1 MTVRTALFAYL
12 DELLSGSEDETL
24 GWQQT
29 GSFEFNGETFTIRQ
43 TRGRGI
49 SKPSGLDAAI
59 SITTA
64 FTPFGLEPPYED
76 LVGEDGYPRYK
87 YEKTDPNIYTNR
99 ALRLCMEYGLPL
111 VYFLGVRRGVYKP
124 IYPIFVIGESPQR
137 HEFTLSI
144 FRSEIGRDTST
155 LSGPEK
161 RYVMLETRR
170 RLHQPI
176 FREQVLNAYATA
188 CAVCH
193 IGHAQ
198 LLDAA
203 HIISDSKP
211 NGDPVVPNGIAL
223 CKIHHAAYDRNL
235 MGIRPDY
242 QVAIN
247 SELLN
252 EVDGPMLKHGLQEM
266 HGSHIRLPRRAA
278 ARPDQDRLEVRFT
291 EFLNAG

>member
-49 SKPSGLDAAI
+49 SKPSGLDAAV

-64 FTPFGLEPPYED
+64 FTPFGLQPPYED

-99 ALRLCMEYGLPL
+99 ALRLCMDYGLPL

-193 IGHAQ
+193 IRHAQ

>member
-1 MTVRTALFAYL
+1 
-12 DELLSGSEDETL
+12 
-24 GWQQT
+24 
-29 GSFEFNGETFTIRQ
+29 
-43 TRGRGI
+43 
-49 SKPSGLDAAI
+49 
-59 SITTA
+59 
-64 FTPFGLEPPYED
+64 
-76 LVGEDGYPRYK
+76 
-87 YEKTDPNIYTNR
+87 
-99 ALRLCMEYGLPL
+99 
-111 VYFLGVRRGVYKP
+111 
-124 IYPIFVIGESPQR
+124 
-137 HEFTLSI
+137 
-144 FRSEIGRDTST
+144 
-155 LSGPEK
+155 
-161 RYVMLETRR
+161 MLETRR

-193 IGHAQ
+193 IRHAQ